1 MSSSSLPQPFSRSLH
16 CILNPLLF
24 RSRLDSFKLN
34 RRTQLRIVELKVLI
48 LRRYGILR
56 YVRDRT
62 LVILVVAE
70 VVGLIVDG

>member
-1 MSSSSLPQPFSRSLH
+1 MSSSSLLQLFSRSLH

-62 LVILVVAE
+62 LVVLVVAK

>member
-1 MSSSSLPQPFSRSLH
+1 MSSSSLPQLFSRCLH

-24 RSRLDSFKLN
+24 RGRLDSFKLN